1 MSEYR
6 VKLDVFEG
14 PLDLLLHLIKEHEL
28 NIYDIPVSTITK
40 QYFEYLDLMQS
51 LNLDVAGEFLV
62 MASTL
67 TYIKSRMLLPS
78 PAEGG
83 EEEEEEDPREELMRR
98 LLEYKKYKEAAET
111 FRDREE
117 KQMLTFGRNFTSE
130 WDANDADYLEEVS
143 VFRLLSSFREILE
156 KTDNAEQFYEIR
168 LEEISITEKMT
179 ALLDMLE
186 KKPRLCFADMFEGA
200 TSRMEL
206 IGTFLAI
213 LELMKQQLIRVYQ
226 EKEFGEIW
234 VQGGEQVKTMD
245 DDNIEDQL
253 ENKTGHEGN
262 ELGN

>member
-28 NIYDIPVSTITK
+28 NIYDIPISTVTK
-40 QYFEYLDLMQS
+40 QYFEYLDIMNS
-51 LNLDVAGEFLV
+51 LNLDIAGEFLV

-78 PAEGG
+78 PAAGG
-83 EEEEEEDPREELMRR
+83 EEEEAEDPREELMRR
-98 LLEYKKYKEAAET
+98 LLEYKKYKEAAESL
-111 FRDREE
+111 RYRED
-117 KQMLTFGRNFTSE
+117 KQILTFGRNFPSE
-130 WDANDADYLEEVS
+130 WDANDADYLEEIS
-143 VFRLLSSFREILE
+143 VFRLLNSFREILE
-156 KTDNAEQFYEIR
+156 KTETSERFYEIR

-179 ALLDMLE
+179 FLLDLLE
-186 KKPRLCFADMFEGA
+186 KKPRRCFEDLFENA

-226 EKEFGEIW
+226 ENEFGKIW
-234 VQGGEQVKTMD
+234 VQAGEEVKTTAGDNGD
-245 DDNIEDQL
+245 DRLRDE
-253 ENKTGHEGN
+253 TGHEGK

>member
-28 NIYDIPVSTITK
+28 NIYDIPISTVTK
-40 QYFEYLDLMQS
+40 QYFEYLDIMNA
-51 LNLDVAGEFLV
+51 LNLDIAGEFLV

-78 PAEGG
+78 PAAGG
-83 EEEEEEDPREELMRR
+83 EEEEAEDPREELMRR

-111 FRDREE
+111 LRERE
-117 KQMLTFGRNFTSE
+117 DKQILTFGRNFPSE
-130 WDANDADYLEEVS
+130 WDANDADYLEEIS
-143 VFRLLSSFREILE
+143 VFRLLNSFREILE
-156 KTDNAEQFYEIR
+156 KADNAEQFYEIR

-179 ALLDMLE
+179 FLLDLLE
-186 KKPRLCFADMFEGA
+186 KKPRLCFEDLFENA

-226 EKEFGEIW
+226 EKEFGKIW
-234 VQGGEQVKTMD
+234 VQAAEEVKTTAGDNGD
-245 DDNIEDQL
+245 DRLSDE
-253 ENKTGHEGN
+253 TGHERK